1 MLSKNPFIF
10 KYNPEYIK
18 DNQNQFIEGNYIKMT
33 IRISLYSHIGEC
45 SDSDNEESEKQYIEE
60 VYFNIPDYFTNEHG
74 ELLQK
79 YYDKNNIIIE
89 CEDTKEW
96 FQPWSYEECCS
107 KSGCC
112 NYVNTYFPIKYEY
125 VKV

>member
-79 YYDKNNIIIE
+79 YYTFTLGVFLND
-89 CEDTKEW
+89 
-96 FQPWSYEECCS
+96 FP
-107 KSGCC
+107 
-112 NYVNTYFPIKYEY
+112 YFRIAFLAIFKP
-125 VKV
+125 

>member
-18 DNQNQFIEGNYIKMT
+18 DNQNQFIEGDYIKMT

-79 YYDKNNIIIE
+79 YYDKSNIIVRILKNGLNHGVMKNAILNQVVV
-89 CEDTKEW
+89 TM
-96 FQPWSYEECCS
+96 
-107 KSGCC
+107 
-112 NYVNTYFPIKYEY
+112 
-125 VKV
+125 